1 MLFWDQFGPVGLL
14 IRTEIPQGWFFGHSV
29 EGQRVAP
36 LVFIHKKFLKGGRHF
51 PFHPQLYLHNIWQRM
66 FCKTWIHFRESYPA
80 HFITSRQIWKWRTLF
95 HCSNSRHGPRLTW
108 RKNTSTSK
116 WVRKGTLTT
125 KIPISENPA
134 FIVTSDTQFI
144 TAVRWDIGL
153 ILEKATA
160 FGETY
165 RKDMFCF

>member
-1 MLFWDQFGPVGLL
+1 MLFKNYANTTTQQITIFR
-14 IRTEIPQGWFFGHSV
+14 IRMQERKWWRFFTASRCPQKILFVWLQSFNKGWFFGHSV

-108 RKNTSTSK
+108 RKKYFHQQVSK
-116 WVRKGTLTT
+116 KGD
-125 KIPISENPA
+125 P
-134 FIVTSDTQFI
+134 D
-144 TAVRWDIGL
+144 
-153 ILEKATA
+153 
-160 FGETY
+160 Y
-165 RKDMFCF
+165 